1 MRRLAL
7 VALLTLAL
15 AACSQEPQ
23 DDAPADPAP
32 SAPSATDAT
41 PAAMVIPDD
50 FPLSDG
56 MVSEAYDEISISP
69 QSVGMRALDFCG
81 RKPLRGLA
89 LAAEASGNEYANT
102 RDLMLFAETG
112 PPAAVLADIRTAA
125 TACPADPTGP
135 GSRLLTEVR
144 DSSFG
149 ATAAT
154 VIHTFEQDGDVG
166 IGAEII
172 EVVQIDRALL
182 VTSAYAEWDPATN
195 LDEGITE
202 EAGRLEETVAA
213 MSIFEDSSPGAA
225 RAPALAVTPTPIPD
239 DFPLALRIAEN
250 ESDGEQPVPDP
261 DAEGVSKVKACGEQ
275 LWPLAPARVE
285 DRLAVRATGPEYVD
299 ARELVSMRG
308 ARVAVRAVARIRT
321 ALAHCTKPVRGAV
334 WTVHRA
340 YTGYDSVTFTLTYTR
355 GLGASV
361 FQVLRVGKGVLIT
374 HVYGE
379 GMLETSGPNIRRQTR
394 LGRDLAAYI
403 CVFARAGC

>member
-394 LGRDLAAYI
+394 LGRDLAAYM